1 MTSKAALAHTL
12 LRGEVIN
19 ARNIHKL
26 TGYSNVS
33 REIIRCI
40 EREDQEG
47 FGVNVQRTPMQGV
60 NRYGVHC
67 KWFDYKLKRTEDN
80 LPGIKRMRDY
90 VNKELK
96 NQRKKN

>member
-12 LRGEVIN
+12 LSGEVIN

-40 EREDQEG
+40 EREDKEG
-47 FGVNVQRTPMQGV
+47 FGVIVSRTPMQGV

-67 KWFDYKLKRTEDN
+67 KWFDYRLSKSAHN
-80 LPGIKRMRDY
+80 LPGIKKMKEY
-90 VNKELK
+90 VNKEIK
-96 NQRKKN
+96 IQRKK